1 MIGMILC
8 GGYGKRLRPLTYEVP
23 KPLIDIKKGYTI
35 LDKQIFDF
43 ASAGIDEVILLACHL
58 NEKIKE
64 RYGQKY
70 KGVNIRYLVEDEP
83 LGTLNAIRR
92 GLETTDD
99 EDVVVSNGDVIADL
113 NLKKMMD
120 EFDMSKYSVSMFVTK
135 MKSPYGIVMLG
146 EEHIKAFKEKPLLDH
161 YINGGIYC
169 FDNACLSFF
178 EDFETGAI
186 ENTLFPSLAKMG
198 RLGYYRE
205 DGLLWM
211 SIDTSKD
218 LEDIRKEYENRTDK
232 PWGYEKILISTDKYL
247 TKKLFIREGYQT
259 SYHYHGKKDETMLI
273 MDGIGYIEFEDHK
286 EQFERNDVIR
296 IEPGTP
302 HTIVALENTILHEVS
317 TPHLDDSIRIKD
329 FYKMR

>member
-8 GGYGKRLRPLTYEVP
+8 GGHGKRLRPLTYDVP
-23 KPLIDIKKGYTI
+23 KPLLEIKKDYTI

-43 ASAGIDEVILLACHL
+43 ASAGIDEVILLIGHL
-58 NEKIKE
+58 SEKIKE
-64 RYGQKY
+64 RYGSEY
-70 KGVNIRYLVEDEP
+70 KGVKIRYLVEDEP

-92 GLETTDD
+92 GLETVDD
-99 EDVVVSNGDVIADL
+99 EDVVVRNGDVIADL

-120 EFDMSKYSVSMFVTK
+120 TFEESKHPALMFVTK

-146 EEHIKAFKEKPLLDH
+146 EGFIKAFREKPLLDH

-169 FDNACLSFF
+169 FDNTCLSFF

-186 ENTLFPSLAKMG
+186 ESTVFPLLVKMG
-198 RLGYYRE
+198 CLGYYRE

-218 LEDIRKEYENRTDK
+218 LEDIQKEYENRTDK
-232 PWGYEKILISTDKYL
+232 PWGYEKVLISTDKYL

-259 SYHYHGKKDETMLI
+259 SYHHHEKKDETMLI
-273 MDGIGYIEFEDHK
+273 MSGVGYIEFKDRK
-286 EQFERNDVIR
+286 EQFEHNDVIR
-296 IEPGTP
+296 IKPGTP
-302 HTIVALENTILHEVS
+302 HTIVALENTTLHEVS
-317 TPHLDDSIRIKD
+317 TPHLDDTIRIKD

>member
-1 MIGMILC
+1 MIGMVLC
-8 GGYGKRLRPLTYEVP
+8 GGYGKRLRPLTYDVP
-23 KPLIDIKKGYTI
+23 KSLIEIKKGYTI

-43 ASAGIDEVILLACHL
+43 ASAGVDEVILLTGNL
-58 NEKIKE
+58 NEKIKG

-92 GLETTDD
+92 GLETVDD
-99 EDVVVSNGDVIADL
+99 EDVVVRNGDVIADM

-120 EFDMSKYSVSMFVTK
+120 EFKESKHSALMFVTK

-146 EEHIKAFKEKPLLDH
+146 ERYIKAFKEKPLLDY

-169 FDNACLSFF
+169 FANACLSSF
-178 EDFETGAI
+178 EDIETGAI
-186 ENTLFPSLAKMG
+186 ENTVFPLLAKMG

-205 DGLLWM
+205 DGLFWM

-218 LEDIRKEYENRTDK
+218 LEDIQKEYENRTDK

-247 TKKLFIREGYQT
+247 TKKLFIRGGYQT
-259 SYHYHGKKDETMLI
+259 SYHHHEKKDETMYI
-273 MDGIGYIEFEDHK
+273 MDGSGYIEFEDRK
-286 EQFERNDVIR
+286 EQFGRDDVIR

-317 TPHLDDSIRIKD
+317 TPHLDDTIRIKD